1 MTSRAR
7 KDKEWTQ
14 GFWFEFEGNRVSG
27 GGSAQTGNLESG
39 LGAVYKE
46 KELGITGYFQYTL
59 PYLSGRVQLDLLS
72 SQRWVP
78 QVTVGVPLQWKQ
90 FKLEPHLNLAFEQ
103 DKPLQPRWGLRLQY
117 VF

>member
-1 MTSRAR
+1 M
-7 KDKEWTQ
+7 
-14 GFWFEFEGNRVSG
+14 
-27 GGSAQTGNLESG
+27 SAQTGNLESG